1 MLIGHETP
9 QSDFIA
15 AAVSGRL
22 HHAWLLAGPPGVG
35 KGTFAKAAAAWLLA
49 RAMGPA
55 DGIDADRLHVDADH
69 RTARLIAAG
78 SHMDLRTLAR
88 EPNDRGALR
97 SEIVVDQ
104 VRALQPLFQ
113 STPGLSDRRIVI
125 VDAIDEMNRAAANAF
140 LKNLEEPPAATIFL
154 LVSHAPGR
162 LLPTIRSR
170 CRTLRFQ
177 PLTPP
182 QVDLVMQ
189 AQYPESSAAER
200 EALVR
205 IAEGAPGR
213 ALRFA
218 GLDIGGIEAALDALD
233 GSANAALSLAR
244 SLAGKSAQPR
254 YEAFLEL
261 VPQRIATAARM
272 QRGAALAESL
282 DRYERAAKLAQEA
295 LPLQLPAEQVALQLA
310 LLSRASG

>member
-1 MLIGHETP
+1 MLTGHETP
-9 QSDFIA
+9 QADFIA

-35 KGTFAKAAAAWLLA
+35 KGTFARAAAQWLLA
-49 RAMGPA
+49 RAMGPGE
-55 DGIDADRLHVDADH
+55 GIAAERLHVDPEH
-69 RTARLIAAG
+69 RTAKLIAAG
-78 SHMDLRTLAR
+78 SHLDLRTLAR
-88 EPNDRGALR
+88 EPNDRGVMR

-104 VRALQPLFQ
+104 VRGLQPLFQ
-113 STPGLSDRRIVI
+113 STPGLSDRRVVV
-125 VDAIDEMNRAAANAF
+125 VDAVDDMNRAAANAF
-140 LKNLEEPPAATIFL
+140 LKNLEEPPAATIFF
-154 LVSHAPGR
+154 LVTHAPGR

-177 PLTPP
+177 PLSDAD
-182 QVDLVMQ
+182 VDAVMR
-189 AQYPESSAAER
+189 AQYPESGPDER
-200 EALVR
+200 AALVR

-233 GSANAALSLAR
+233 GSTQAALSLAR

-261 VPQRIATAARM
+261 VPQRIAAAART
-272 QRGAALAESL
+272 QSGAALAESL
-282 DRYERAAKLAQEA
+282 DRYERAAKLAAEA
-295 LPLQLPAEQVALQLA
+295 LPIQLPAEQVAFQLA
-310 LLSRASG
+310 LLSRPAG